1 MRRPGYLDSSVCL
14 FPVVSMSKASIRR
27 GLQAAAASSSLFFFA
42 VVAVGRLAVGRLAVG
57 ARRVAA
63 ARGGAQSAFGGAQS
77 ARGGFIVAAV
87 ARSP

>member
-42 VVAVGRLAVGRLAVG
+42 VVAVGRLAVGR
-57 ARRVAA
+57 VAA